1 MDYGQLFIVYGPV
14 ANPCKYVLSVLST
27 HCNFEGFLERALR
40 DRFVC
45 GLRKGGRG
53 NSGHGVISDTR
64 VLFRCR
70 TVGSPMV
77 RSREFICTMTST
89 SAVESGL
96 KTTTW

>member
-1 MDYGQLFIVYGPV
+1 MTPPSDDDSSHMTPPSDDGSSHMTP
-14 ANPCKYVLSVLST
+14 P
-27 HCNFEGFLERALR
+27 R
-40 DRFVC
+40 DD
-45 GLRKGGRG
+45 G
-53 NSGHGVISDTR
+53 S
-64 VLFRCR
+64 